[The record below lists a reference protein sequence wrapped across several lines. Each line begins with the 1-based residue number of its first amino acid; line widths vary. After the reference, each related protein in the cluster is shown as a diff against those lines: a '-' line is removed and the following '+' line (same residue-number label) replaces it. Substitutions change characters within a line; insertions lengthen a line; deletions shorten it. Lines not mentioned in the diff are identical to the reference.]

1 MKALDQWKR
10 LEVTRIGS
18 LTVNFRSDKMRNP
31 EQIQLS
37 DIITNKS
44 IHLIKQRFEYYDK
57 YFESYFDFHASDF
70 KFAFEDFRSGIIYQ
84 YICSAMAG

>member
-57 YFESYFDFHASDF
+57 YFDFHASDF